1 MRVRVRILGGEE
13 REMEMESCRVQDL
26 LERMHL
32 NRETVVVKVN
42 ERICPEGE
50 QLSEGDRVLIIPIV
64 TGG

>member
-1 MRVRVRILGGEE
+1 
-13 REMEMESCRVQDL
+13 MEMESCRVQDL

>member
-1 MRVRVRILGGEE
+1 MRVRVRILGREE
-13 REMEMESCRVQDL
+13 REVEIRGARIKDL
-26 LERMHL
+26 LEQL
-32 NRETVVVKVN
+32 SINRETVVVKVN